1 MGSVNRYPNTLSEYQ
16 EIIDRLRRFR
26 DELVKPFVGRE
37 EEAKVIILALM
48 TGEHAVLIGEPGTAK
63 SALIRRA
70 AQLLN
75 ARLFIYLLTKF
86 TEPSELFGPLD
97 LTALREGRYT
107 RITKG
112 KMLEADI
119 VFLDEIFKANSAI
132 LNSILTILNERIFY
146 DGYTEIRVPLWSLFG
161 ASNEVPDDPELE
173 ALYDRMLLRHY
184 VKPLSEDYWKDLLD
198 YEWRFE
204 KKLIYEEKEEPI
216 MSINDLRI
224 IRNMIME
231 RIDFEN
237 IKSKLLKLYSILEGK
252 GVHVTDRRKGKAL
265 KILAASALLEGRAEV
280 IENDLLVLKYI
291 APRDIEDFEKVNTIL
306 NEELRTPYKYLKMLE
321 EIKIN
326 VRDLANYVA
335 SYPKPPLSR
344 FLEQKLIEI
353 YRDLELTRERV
364 VSMII
369 ESGDKNVEKEGRE
382 VINMIDSVLENI
394 RKRLS

>member
-1 MGSVNRYPNTLSEYQ
+1 MKDVNEYS
-16 EIIDRLRRFR
+16 RLLQRFR
-26 DELVKPFVGRE
+26 DELVKPFVGRD
-37 EEAKVIILALM
+37 EEARVIILALM

-75 ARLFIYLLTKF
+75 ARLFMYLLTKF

-97 LTALREGRYT
+97 LAALKEGRYV
-107 RITKG
+107 RITRG
-112 KMLEADI
+112 KLLEADI
-119 VFLDEIFKANSAI
+119 AFLDEIFKANSAI

-161 ASNEVPDDPELE
+161 ASNEVPDDPELD
-173 ALYDRMLLRHY
+173 ALYDRMLLRQY
-184 VKPLSEDYWKDLLD
+184 VRPVFEDYWRDLLE

-204 KKLIYEEKEEPI
+204 KKIIAEERVEAVMCIE
-216 MSINDLRI
+216 DLRSIRTI
-224 IRNMIME
+224 ILE
-231 RIDFEN
+231 RIDLES
-237 IKSKLLKLYSILEGK
+237 IKSKLLKLYSIFESK
-252 GVHVTDRRKGKAL
+252 GIHVTDRRKGKAL
-265 KILAASALLEGRAEV
+265 KIIAASAFIEGRLEAVEQ
-280 IENDLLVLKYI
+280 DLLSLKYVV
-291 APRDIEDFEKVNTIL
+291 PRDIEDFDKVSTIL
-306 NEELRTPYKYLKMLE
+306 NEELKTPQRYLKMLE

-326 VRDLANYVA
+326 VRDIANYVS

-369 ESGDKNVEKEGRE
+369 ESGDKAVESEGRQ
-382 VINMIDSVLENI
+382 VIALIDSVLENI
-394 RKRLS
+394 KKRLS

>member
-1 MGSVNRYPNTLSEYQ
+1 MLEIASIDSVVAGYSDKIQ
-16 EIIDRLRRFR
+16 RFYRELTRPFIGR
-26 DELVKPFVGRE
+26 DE
-37 EEAKVIILALM
+37 EARVIILALM

-70 AQLLN
+70 SQLLN
-75 ARLFIYLLTKF
+75 ARLFMYLLTKF

-97 LTALREGRYT
+97 LVALKEGRYV

-132 LNSILTILNERIFY
+132 LNSILSILNERVFY
-146 DGYTEIRVPLWSLFG
+146 DGYSEIRVPLWSMFG

-173 ALYDRMLLRHY
+173 ALYDRMLLRQY
-184 VKPLSEDYWKDLLD
+184 VRPVPEDYWKDLLD
-198 YEWRFE
+198 YEWSFE
-204 KKLIYEEKEEPI
+204 KRLVYEEERVEPL
-216 MSINDLRI
+216 MSIDDLRS
-224 IRNMIME
+224 IRRLVLE
-231 RIDFEN
+231 KVDLEGV
-237 IKSKLLKLYSILEGK
+237 KSKLLKIYSILENK
-252 GVHVTDRRKGKAL
+252 GIHVTDRRKGKAL
-265 KILAASALLEGRAEV
+265 KIISAAALMEGRDRA
-280 IENDLLVLKYI
+280 IETDLLVLKYI
-291 APRDIEDFEKVNTIL
+291 VPRDIEDFEKVYTIL
-306 NEELRTPYKYLKMLE
+306 NEELKTPYRYLKALE
-321 EIKIN
+321 EIKVN

-335 SYPKPPLSR
+335 SYPRPPLSR

-382 VINMIDSVLENI
+382 VIALIDSVMDSI
-394 RKRLS
+394 KKRLS

>member
-1 MGSVNRYPNTLSEYQ
+1 MSGNSVSVNDDVNFY
-16 EIIDRLRRFR
+16 IDKIHRFKE
-26 DELVKPFVGRE
+26 ELTKPFVGRE
-37 EEAKVIILALM
+37 EEARVIILALM

-75 ARLFIYLLTKF
+75 ARLFMYLLTKF

-97 LTALREGRYT
+97 LTALKEGVYT

-173 ALYDRMLLRHY
+173 ALYDRMLLRHH
-184 VKPLSEDYWKDLLD
+184 VKPLAEDYWRDLID

-204 KKLIYEEKEEPI
+204 KKLLYEEKIEPI
-216 MSINDLRI
+216 MSMSDLRN
-224 IRNMIME
+224 IRYIVME
-231 RIDFEN
+231 KINFES
-237 IKSKLLKLYSILEGK
+237 IKSKLLKIYSILEGK
-252 GVHVTDRRKGKAL
+252 GIHVTDRRKGKAL
-265 KILAASALLEGRAEV
+265 KIVAASALLEGRRETV
-280 IENDLLVLKYI
+280 ESDLLVLKYI

-306 NEELRTPYKYLKMLE
+306 NEELRTPYRYLKMLE
-321 EIKIN
+321 EIKVN
-326 VRDLANYVA
+326 VRDISSYVA
-335 SYPKPPLSR
+335 SYPRPPLSR

-364 VSMII
+364 VSIII
-369 ESGDKNVEKEGRE
+369 ESGDKNVEREGRD
-382 VINMIDSVLENI
+382 IIAMIDAVLESI
-394 RKRLS
+394 KKRLG